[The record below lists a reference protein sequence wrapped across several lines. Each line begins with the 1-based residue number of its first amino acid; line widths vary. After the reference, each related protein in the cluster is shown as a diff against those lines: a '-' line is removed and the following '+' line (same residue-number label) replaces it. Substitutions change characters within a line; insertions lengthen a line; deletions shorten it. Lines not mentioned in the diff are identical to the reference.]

1 MLPGGAD
8 CWVYRLDGEH
18 SYNLRPGQQVLAVMC
33 HALADNHRVCP
44 LRCALSTDLDQ
55 GSVSGYLLTNTFSYA
70 SITLAP
76 GASLAALMIM
86 ADLDVK
92 RCCILTDDIWTLM
105 EQVCHDDDDDD
116 DDSLINEMML
126 LNFG

>member
-1 MLPGGAD
+1 
-8 CWVYRLDGEH
+8 
-18 SYNLRPGQQVLAVMC
+18 
-33 HALADNHRVCP
+33 
-44 LRCALSTDLDQ
+44 
-55 GSVSGYLLTNTFSYA
+55 VSGYLLNNTFSYA

-105 EQVCHDDDDDD
+105 EQVCYDDDDD